1 MNPNRSYDDPNRQK
15 HTPGGRPQR
24 PHHNNSDR
32 FIDSPDEIIRT
43 LKREKM
49 ELVDENKELRDLN
62 LKHQR
67 EIASLQKLLQ
77 NLPAAKT
84 ERSGPRQN
92 DPIRHDVY
100 PQANTDKAARKGAR
114 SNARPLVPT
123 IPSPMTLA
131 PNRHHDAQPQ
141 TNTDRPYRKGA
152 RSDAIG
158 MAIPV
163 SSTIAPAPK
172 PTIRKSFS
180 GPAPV
185 LNTDTAIR
193 RSPASAVPAKS
204 PDDRYRTDA
213 EIDALVAS
221 ALGYHI

>member
-1 MNPNRSYDDPNRQK
+1 
-15 HTPGGRPQR
+15 
-24 PHHNNSDR
+24 
-32 FIDSPDEIIRT
+32 
-43 LKREKM
+43 M

-100 PQANTDKAARKGAR
+100 PQANTDKSARNGAR
-114 SNARPLVPT
+114 SNARPLMPT

-131 PNRHHDAQPQ
+131 PNRHHDAYPQ
-141 TNTDRPYRKGA
+141 ADKAARNGA
-152 RSDAIG
+152 RSNAIS

-163 SSTIAPAPK
+163 PSTGAQAPK
-172 PTIRKSFS
+172 PNIRKSYS
-180 GPAPV
+180 GPAAAPIIDT
-185 LNTDTAIR
+185 NTAIR
-193 RSPASAVPAKS
+193 RSPASAVPAKL
-204 PDDRYRTDA
+204 PDDRIRTDS
-213 EIDALVAS
+213 EIAALIAS
-221 ALGYHI
+221 VTNLKSS